1 MQIAKKVLG
10 LALVGALALAGAASA
25 QLIDKKT
32 ISLAAAK
39 KIAGGGEAEAAKN
52 NWKMVIAIVD
62 DGGHLVYLQRGDD
75 TQIGSIDIAIGK
87 AHTALA
93 LRRSTKAVEDII
105 AGGRTAFLGVRGLTP
120 IQGGLPII
128 VDGKVVGAVGASG
141 GTSPQDEQVAKA
153 GIDAMMK

>member
-1 MQIAKKVLG
+1 MRVAKKVLG
-10 LALVGALALAGAASA
+10 LALVGTLALAGAASA

-52 NWKMVIAIVD
+52 NWKMV
-62 DGGHLVYLQRGDD
+62 
-75 TQIGSIDIAIGK
+75 IAIGK

-141 GTSPQDEQVAKA
+141 GTSAQDEQVAKA